1 MLTFIPDFMK
11 SFFSGAMVQWLSSLH
26 NFIQSLKSGSAQ
38 AQILGDSRWCGSL
51 TMVPTGSK
59 DKRYS
64 PVNHAAKTIHHDLFK
79 VAKVTSKQRPN
90 LILISE

>member
-59 DKRYS
+59 AKGLS
-64 PVNHAAKTIHHDLFK
+64 LINHTPKTIHQFLSRIKLF
-79 VAKVTSKQRPN
+79 
-90 LILISE
+90 